1 MTSTHRERVTISI
14 PEWQREK
21 EKRIEACM
29 DTGTTEST
37 KQLTMYQDKGLAEPV
52 TTQGHEP
59 KNKNNPTP
67 GPRHLKKKTGNP
79 KRQALQTP
87 SQDLGRGVLQLQL
100 SSAEPKSCGRGLGQL
115 PAHGI
120 DGMWHGLSLNTLRRR
135 LRHHFLWVWV
145 FSPCS
150 HKLSFRKRVLRLK
163 PCLPKPKN
171 TIYVILV
178 RTRSQEP
185 T

>member
-87 SQDLGRGVLQLQL
+87 SQDLGRGGTPAA
-100 SSAEPKSCGRGLGQL
+100 AEQCRAQKLWKGPGAASCT
-115 PAHGI
+115 
-120 DGMWHGLSLNTLRRR
+120 WH
-135 LRHHFLWVWV
+135 
-145 FSPCS
+145 
-150 HKLSFRKRVLRLK
+150 
-163 PCLPKPKN
+163 
-171 TIYVILV
+171 
-178 RTRSQEP
+178 
-185 T
+185 